1 MICSAHSVVCF
12 LFFLLLLHK
21 CIMLVVLW
29 SVAYHPVLCGL
40 PFDTLLFTL
49 LLFHTLYLLLFHDVW
64 ITCALLLTAHVWIL
78 RALLLA
84 LHVLCCW
91 FVLWCLLPGGALL
104 FTFLFPLINLLLLID
119 ALPLNNQ
126 PFLLVFLT
134 INLLCCFSQCQLL
147 LLLGSLPNR
156 AFLIE
161 VENHPIIMKMDFFW
175 IEIQWVSIC
184 LI

>member
-1 MICSAHSVVCF
+1 M
-12 LFFLLLLHK
+12 
-21 CIMLVVLW
+21 
-29 SVAYHPVLCGL
+29 LCGL

-49 LLFHTLYLLLFHDVW
+49 LLFHTLHLLLFHDVW

-78 RALLLA
+78 SALLLA
-84 LHVLCCW
+84 LHVLCC

-104 FTFLFPLINLLLLID
+104 FTFLFLLINLLLLID

-147 LLLGSLPNR
+147 LLLLLLGSLPNW

-161 VENHPIIMKMDFFW
+161 MENHPTIMKMEMF
-175 IEIQWVSIC
+175 
-184 LI
+184 

>member
-1 MICSAHSVVCF
+1 M
-12 LFFLLLLHK
+12 
-21 CIMLVVLW
+21 
-29 SVAYHPVLCGL
+29 LCGL

-104 FTFLFPLINLLLLID
+104 FTFLFLLINLLLLID
-119 ALPLNNQ
+119 ALLLNNQ
-126 PFLLVFLT
+126 PSTCFSYNQLTLLLQSVSVIVVVVVGFSPKLGFFDWDGKSSHHHENGNVLNRNSMS
-134 INLLCCFSQCQLL
+134 INLFNIKL
-147 LLLGSLPNR
+147 
-156 AFLIE
+156 
-161 VENHPIIMKMDFFW
+161 
-175 IEIQWVSIC
+175 
-184 LI
+184 

>member
-1 MICSAHSVVCF
+1 MIYSAHSVVCS

-78 RALLLA
+78 SALLLA
-84 LHVLCCW
+84 LHVLYC

-104 FTFLFPLINLLLLID
+104 FTFLFLLINLLLLID
-119 ALPLNNQ
+119 ALLLNNQ
-126 PFLLVFLT
+126 PSS
-134 INLLCCFSQCQLL
+134 CFSYNQLTLL
-147 LLLGSLPNR
+147 LQPVSVIVVGFSPKSSHHH
-156 AFLIE
+156 
-161 VENHPIIMKMDFFW
+161 EN
-175 IEIQWVSIC
+175 ENENVLNGIQWVSIC